1 MRHPFDD
8 SRGYERSMGPWSRA
22 AGTIFLDW
30 LEAPTSARWL
40 DVGCGTGTFT
50 RLILERCSPASI
62 VGVDPAVAQVAHAV
76 SHQLASVKFGVA
88 DAQALPFADQA
99 FDVAVAAL
107 VLNFVPDVPRAI
119 EELQRV
125 TARHGVVAGYVWDFA
140 AELSPTWPLRAALR
154 KIGVDVPPVPGS
166 PYSSIARL
174 TELFEAT
181 FKTVC
186 ARSIEAVVR
195 FRDFADYWECQTAV
209 VSPLTGALA
218 ALAGD
223 QRMEVMAIVRR
234 NLQGSSGELSYAAY
248 ANAVKGVVA

>member
-1 MRHPFDD
+1 MEP
-8 SRGYERSMGPWSRA
+8 RGGNDL
-22 AGTIFLDW
+22 LDW

-40 DVGCGTGTFT
+40 DVGCGTGAFT

-62 VGVDPAVAQVAHAV
+62 VAVDPAVAQVAHAV
-76 SHQLASVKFGVA
+76 SHRLASGNFGVA

-154 KIGVDVPPVPGS
+154 EDRGRCAASAWQPVLKHCQA
-166 PYSSIARL
+166 YRIVR
-174 TELFEAT
+174 AT
-181 FKTVC
+181 FETVC

-195 FRDFADYWECQTAV
+195 FRDFADYWECQTVV

-218 ALAGD
+218 ALTDD
-223 QRMEVMAIVRR
+223 QRLEVMAIVRC